1 MSERIKQNKILI
13 GIISL
18 AIIARLTVSTS
29 PDIAVIG
36 KAFPQASATQVESVA
51 TIGDVAAFISAL
63 IFGKLLAR

>member
-36 KAFPQASATQVESVA
+36 KGFP
-51 TIGDVAAFISAL
+51 
-63 IFGKLLAR
+63 

>member
-36 KAFPQASATQVESVA
+36 KAFP
-51 TIGDVAAFISAL
+51 
-63 IFGKLLAR
+63 